1 MKELYTHKPY
11 SCKYISEWIDKRK
24 DTRFTK
30 VIKRKYY
37 IDYGFYYQCFI
48 KSERYY
54 YIRPY
59 VRYIFDKYTER
70 NIEVQTYKLIRIK
83 DEETYDYY
91 KNYPSQKEIDI
102 TPVFESY

>member
-11 SCKYISEWIDKRK
+11 SGKYIIEWIDKRK

-59 VRYIFDKYTER
+59 VRYVFNEYSGIK
-70 NIEVQTYKLIRIK
+70 EVQTYKLIRIK
-83 DEETYDYY
+83 DEETYNYY
-91 KNYPSQKEIDI
+91 ENHPSQKAIDI